1 MATMLSYKKEG
12 KSENEKKEVSLTP
25 EYIQGKLFYLSDA
38 SHKLHLDTKSYAEH
52 KALDKLYEG
61 LIGFRD
67 EISEKLMGYLKG
79 KRIGKIKIDEL
90 PEYTDGAPLKLAN
103 EVIDFAYEL
112 YEFAGEKHYCD
123 IENISQSLSGLG
135 AQTVY
140 LLSLK

>member
-25 EYIQGKLFYLSDA
+25 EYIQGKLFHLSDA
-38 SHKLHLDTKSYAEH
+38 AHKLHLDTKSYAEH

-79 KRIGKIKIDEL
+79 KRIGKIKVDEL

-112 YEFAGEKHYCD
+112 YEFAGEKHYCE
-123 IENISQSLSGLG
+123 IGR
-135 AQTVY
+135 AHV
-140 LLSLK
+140 